1 MSKEIFINK
10 KKWDTF
16 SEQEME
22 EYIESVFKYY
32 RIEGFPYFNK
42 SKLYRNKEFLKTQ
55 NYDFKNVI
63 DSQNKII
70 KQTMHGLGLAW
81 SYMPHSWEVVCG
93 NKKTPFEVFNDDE
106 LFKKVI
112 RKRTKMGD
120 NISDNGIRKMLKMFS
135 GTQSVSNFR
144 PTAAA
149 AIYSL
154 FCQPNDLVWDF
165 SSGFGGR
172 LIGAELAKVNY
183 IGTDP
188 STLTYN
194 GLIELKNDYINSIQ
208 SDIYKLGSEV
218 FIPEEESIDFI
229 FTSPPYFNWE
239 KYSKEETQSY
249 KKYSTKEDWI
259 NGYLFETFKNCYHG
273 LKKDKFMA
281 INIANIKNFTNLEEE
296 TIKIAEKANF
306 ILVDTWKLALSNP
319 NMRNKSSSFKYE
331 PIYIF
336 QKKS

>member
-10 KKWDTF
+10 KKWNTF
-16 SEQEME
+16 SEIEME
-22 EYIESVFKYY
+22 NYREKVFQFY
-32 RIEGFPYFNK
+32 REKGFPYFDT
-42 SKLYRNKEFLKTQ
+42 SKDYRDKEYKKTK
-55 NYDFKNVI
+55 NYDFTNVI
-63 DSQNKII
+63 DNQNKII
-70 KQTMHGLGLAW
+70 KQTMHGLSLAW

-93 NKKTPFEVFNDDE
+93 TKKTPYEVFNNDE
-106 LFKKVI
+106 LFKQVI
-112 RKRTKMGD
+112 KKRTTMGD

-154 FCQPNDLVWDF
+154 FCKPNDLVWDF

-172 LIGAELAKVNY
+172 LVGAELANVNY

-194 GLIELKNDYINSIQ
+194 GLIELKNDYINSI
-208 SDIYKLGSEV
+208 DAHIHKLGSEV
-218 FIPEEESIDFI
+218 FVPEKESIDFI

-249 KKYSTKEDWI
+249 KKFSTKEDWI
-259 NGYLFETFKNCYHG
+259 NGYLYNTFLNCYYG

-296 TIKIAEKANF
+296 TIKTAEIAGF
-306 ILVDTWKLALSNP
+306 VLVDTWKLALSNP